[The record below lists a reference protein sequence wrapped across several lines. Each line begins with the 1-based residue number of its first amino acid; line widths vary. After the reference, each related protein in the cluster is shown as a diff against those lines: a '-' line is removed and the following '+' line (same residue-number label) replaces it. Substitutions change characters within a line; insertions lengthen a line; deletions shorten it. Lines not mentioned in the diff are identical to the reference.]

1 MFNRQEVGAP
11 VSRPRI
17 LTSLGAKAADEA
29 GLSPPPPDSQ
39 VAPEEMATPSLPGAT
54 LPVLNLTA
62 PLPTAEEFAQRV
74 RAAPPP
80 APAPAESDSGSSSL
94 PSHSTGTGMAVV
106 RTFARFFKVFMGAGL
121 LLGGLFYLTKFI
133 LLPFYQEM
141 KDPKKDG
148 VDRKAPAAVQ
158 VLQQTRKVVAENN
171 ARMDKLNDIV
181 DGMNSGEKPATNAPP
196 PGGIPQITAVRPARS
211 KAAKDD
217 LLFQIQLA
225 LDAMKITG
233 VTGGSDP
240 RAVIDGRMVKFG
252 DIVDYRLGLRFVEV
266 NEEDHEVR
274 FIDAEGTK
282 YRRTY

>member
-1 MFNRQEVGAP
+1 VDSGIP
-11 VSRPRI
+11 P
-17 LTSLGAKAADEA
+17 EA
-29 GLSPPPPDSQ
+29 EALPMPPES
-39 VAPEEMATPSLPGAT
+39 T

-62 PLPTAEEFAQRV
+62 PLPTAEELAQRV
-74 RAAPPP
+74 REAPRPP
-80 APAPAESDSGSSSL
+80 APADPVGEAGARPAQSSGA
-94 PSHSTGTGMAVV
+94 GTAVL
-106 RTFARFFKVFMGAGL
+106 RTFARTFKVFIGSAF
-121 LLGGLFYLTKFI
+121 LLGGLFYVTKFI
-133 LLPFYQEM
+133 ALPFYQEM

-158 VLQQTRKVVAENN
+158 VLQQTRKVVAESHDRL
-171 ARMDKLNDIV
+171 AKLNDIV
-181 DGMNSGEKPATNAPP
+181 DGTPDVASRPAATPP
-196 PGGIPQITAVRPARS
+196 PGAPKLSAVRPPS
-211 KAAKDD
+211 TKAEKDD
-217 LLFQIQLA
+217 VLFQTQLA

-233 VTGGSDP
+233 VTGGSAP